1 MLVIFLRK
9 IFKLKN
15 LFLRSKLLW
24 LYSFLVMILVTF
36 TPKVVFARMGSS
48 GGHSGGGGHSSG
60 GIGGGSGHSFN
71 SSGYSDGSSYNNS
84 STNIVIFLAII
95 AFCCVS
101 PSTTSEFILLFGF
114 LFLQFIDAYAFGSIY
129 NYSLLKPNMTI
140 VKFMNYLSS
149 DDLVNLEEDL
159 KQTFIDLY
167 GRAQFAYGDA
177 IRRKYTGQ
185 KGYLSELKKYL
196 GHTFLYTMKREI
208 LAKCDQHIIDDVI
221 VSRGEVIE
229 SYKISKNVFV
239 IKIKAIGVDR
249 EVNQD
254 SDFNASF
261 ETQSWEDYVVFGRR
275 SAFEPWVIYNIV
287 YGNRFHLNGDDFN
300 DQDSLLSDQHFFETK
315 LPNLTENDRS
325 RMKMYSKHFSDDIF
339 SSIANWIGVLFFI
352 VAILLVV
359 QI

>member
-1 MLVIFLRK
+1 MLFFFAVVIGLCF
-9 IFKLKN
+9 I
-15 LFLRSKLLW
+15 SP
-24 LYSFLVMILVTF
+24 F
-36 TPKVVFARMGSS
+36 T
-48 GGHSGGGGHSSG
+48 
-60 GIGGGSGHSFN
+60 I
-71 SSGYSDGSSYNNS
+71 
-84 STNIVIFLAII
+84 
-95 AFCCVS
+95 
-101 PSTTSEFILLFGF
+101 SEFILLFGF
-114 LFLQFIDAYAFGSIY
+114 LFLQLIDAYVSGSIH

-140 VKFMNYLSS
+140 IKFINYLNS

-159 KQTFIDLY
+159 EQTFINLY

-221 VSRGEVIE
+221 VSRGEVTE

-239 IKIKAIGVDR
+239 VKIKVIGVDR

-254 SDFNASF
+254 SDFDASF

-275 SAFEPWVIYNIV
+275 SAFEPWTIYNIV

-300 DQDSLLSDQHFFETK
+300 GQDSLLSDQHFFEAK
-315 LPNLTENDRS
+315 LPNLTEDNLS
-325 RMKMYSKHFSDDIF
+325 QMKMYTKHFSDDVF
-339 SSIANWIGVLFFI
+339 GSIANWVGTLFYIVALIVLFC
-352 VAILLVV
+352 
-359 QI
+359 